1 MKQFESRNLFILPYL
16 LIFGAAIL
24 RLMVSHPYNFI
35 PIFACLL
42 FFGANRPKREFAIPL
57 LVLVGVDIFLTT
69 HWYDYPL
76 TGGHIVTWLGYLA
89 AAMLGAGMLRN
100 SPSVG
105 RAATASLL
113 VSVGFFLASNF
124 TVWAEWGM
132 YAKTFSGLGACYI
145 AALPFF
151 PNSVVSETFFSVPI
165 FGISGYYRVF
175 LPARRMQNA

>member
-1 MKQFESRNLFILPYL
+1 
-16 LIFGAAIL
+16 
-24 RLMVSHPYNFI
+24 
-35 PIFACLL
+35 
-42 FFGANRPKREFAIPL
+42 
-57 LVLVGVDIFLTT
+57 
-69 HWYDYPL
+69 
-76 TGGHIVTWLGYLA
+76 
-89 AAMLGAGMLRN
+89 MLGAGMLRN
-100 SPSVG
+100 YPSVG

-151 PNSVVSETFFSVPI
+151 RNSVVSETFFSVLI